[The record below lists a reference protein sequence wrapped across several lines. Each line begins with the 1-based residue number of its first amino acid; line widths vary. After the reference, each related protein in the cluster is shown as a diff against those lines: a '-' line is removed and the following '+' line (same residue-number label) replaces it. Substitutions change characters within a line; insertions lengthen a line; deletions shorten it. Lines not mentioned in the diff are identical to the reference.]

1 MRNRG
6 LRRRSE
12 LGLGTP
18 SLAPLALALSV
29 SFVGGAGC
37 GSSRGAAAP
46 ANALAGST
54 GTPEAGATPPLVPGA
69 NPFAGIAIYR
79 TPYSNAENAQ
89 HRLEKTNPAEA
100 ALVAKIAD
108 QPQASWF
115 GNWSGDIKTSAGNYV
130 NAAERAGQLALLVAY
145 NIPDRDCGQYSAG
158 GAKDS
163 GSYVE
168 WIKGLAAGIGARR
181 AVVVLEPDA
190 LGLLT
195 QCLTPPDQEKRLELI
210 RQAVVALKAQP
221 GTSVYIDAGHS
232 NWVPAP
238 EMAERLKKAGV
249 ADARGFALNTSNFQK
264 DEELLVFGKSVVA
277 ALGTDVHFVIDSSR
291 NGNGPAPL
299 GNEEWCNPEGRALGR
314 APTIDTGEPTLDAF
328 LWLKRPGES
337 DGECKGGPAAGQW
350 FEARA
355 LEMARSAKW

>member
-1 MRNRG
+1 
-6 LRRRSE
+6 
-12 LGLGTP
+12 
-18 SLAPLALALSV
+18 LA
-29 SFVGGAGC
+29 
-37 GSSRGAAAP
+37 
-46 ANALAGST
+46 
-54 GTPEAGATPPLVPGA
+54 PGA
-69 NPFAGIAIYR
+69 NPFAGIAVYR

-89 HRLEKTNPAEA
+89 RRLEKTNPAEA
-100 ALVAKIAD
+100 ALVAKIAQ

-115 GNWSGDIKTSAGNYV
+115 GSWSGDIKTAAGNYV
-130 NAAERAGQLALLVAY
+130 DAAERAGQLALLVAY

-168 WIKGLAAGIGARR
+168 WIKGLAAGIGTRR

-190 LGLLT
+190 LGMLA
-195 QCLTPPDQEKRLELI
+195 QCLTPPDQVKRLELI
-210 RQAVVALKAQP
+210 HQAVVALKAQP

-238 EMAERLKKAGV
+238 DMAERLKKAGV

-264 DEELLVFGKSVVA
+264 DEDLLVFGKSVVA
-277 ALGTDVHFVIDSSR
+277 ALGADVHVVTDVHFVIDSSR

-314 APTIDTGEPTLDAF
+314 APTIDTGEPTLDAY

-337 DGECKGGPAAGQW
+337 DGACKGGPAAGQW

-355 LEMARSAKW
+355 LEMARGAKW